1 LWRLKLAPG
10 TYASGDHAPA
20 IFSVVFAKFP
30 LPADPVAF
38 PDCVGLIEIMSEA
51 SEYAAMRSGALLIDR
66 GDRVRIRFG
75 GSRAAELVTGLVTND
90 VLALTP
96 GHGQYAAALTPKGKI
111 AADVRIFCDAEGL
124 LTDAS
129 PRSSGNWRDIVKKY
143 INPRVAPYRDVT
155 AELDELAVFGPKARR
170 VVAGATGANEAE
182 LAALLPYGHLQVA
195 HDDSRIMIVRNA
207 ELDVEAYEIFA
218 PATLDLVMRD
228 RLLAGGAIT
237 GSAHVWDIARIEAGR
252 PEWGIDMNDSTI
264 PQEANFDELGAISYT
279 KGCYVGQ
286 EVVARVHFRGHV
298 NRFLRRLHFVSAAI
312 PPTNAELMDDAGGV
326 VGDVRSV
333 AISPRLGG
341 VALAMVRREVA
352 PGTTLHARWEG
363 GECTMQIAAQER
375 GATG

>member
-1 LWRLKLAPG
+1 
-10 TYASGDHAPA
+10 
-20 IFSVVFAKFP
+20 
-30 LPADPVAF
+30 
-38 PDCVGLIEIMSEA
+38 MSEA

-75 GSRAAELVTGLVTND
+75 GTRAAELVTGLVTND
-90 VLALTP
+90 VLSLTA

-111 AADVRIFCDAEGL
+111 AADVRIFADTEGL

-129 PRSSGNWRDIVKKY
+129 PRAAGNWREIVRKY

-155 AELDELAVFGPKARR
+155 AEVDDLAVFGPKARR
-170 VVAGATGANEAE
+170 VVANATGANEAE
-182 LAALLPYGHLQVA
+182 LAALPPYGHVQVS
-195 HDDSRIMIVRNA
+195 HDDARIMVVRNA
-207 ELDVEAYEIFA
+207 ELDVEGYEIFA
-218 PATLDLVMRD
+218 PAALDLVIRD
-228 RLLAGGAIT
+228 RLLGGGAIT
-237 GSAHVWDIARIEAGR
+237 GSTRVWDIARIEAGR

-312 PPTNAELMDDAGGV
+312 PPTNAELVDDAGGV

-333 AISPRLGG
+333 AISPRHGG

-363 GECTMQIAAQER
+363 GECTMQIATQER

>member
-1 LWRLKLAPG
+1 
-10 TYASGDHAPA
+10 
-20 IFSVVFAKFP
+20 
-30 LPADPVAF
+30 
-38 PDCVGLIEIMSEA
+38 MSEA

-75 GSRAAELVTGLVTND
+75 GARAAELVTGLVTND
-90 VLALTP
+90 VLALTA
-96 GHGQYAAALTPKGKI
+96 GQGQYAAALTPKGKI
-111 AADVRIFCDAEGL
+111 AADVRIFADAEGL

-129 PRSSGNWRDIVKKY
+129 PRAAGNWRDIIKKY

-155 AELDELAVFGPKARR
+155 AELEDLAVFGPKARR
-170 VVAGATGANEAE
+170 VAAAATGADEAQ
-182 LAALLPYGHLQVA
+182 LAALPPYGHLHVA
-195 HDDSRIMIVRNA
+195 HDDARIMIVRNA
-207 ELDVEAYEIFA
+207 ELDVEGYEIFA
-218 PATLDLVMRD
+218 PSALDLVMRD

-237 GSAHVWDIARIEAGR
+237 GGARVWDIARIEAGR

-298 NRFLRRLHFVSAAI
+298 NRFLRRLHFVNAAI
-312 PPTNAELMDDAGGV
+312 PPTNAELLDDAGGV

-341 VALAMVRREVA
+341 VALAMVRREIA